1 MKIILA
7 PDKYKGSLTGIEF
20 CDTVEKGIKSVFTN
34 AKIIKLPLADGGDG
48 TIDILNYHSK
58 GKPFKV
64 TVKDPLFRSIKASYL
79 FIAETKIAFIEM
91 AEASG
96 MKLLNSN
103 EQNCMNTTTYGTG
116 ELILD
121 AIKRGAKTIILG
133 LGGSATT
140 DCGIGMAT
148 ALGYKF
154 LDSKNKEIIPIG
166 KNMHKIKTIEKS
178 KVNSTLK
185 EVTFKVACDVKN
197 PLYGKNGAAFI
208 YAQQKGASQN
218 EIIHLNKGL
227 EHIANIFQK
236 DFNVDIQNIEGA
248 GAAGGM
254 GAGSITFL
262 NASLISG
269 IDLIKEIINFDR
281 KIKGADWII
290 TGEGKLDSQTFSGKT
305 IHGVLTSAKKHNVK
319 VATFCGNI
327 LLSEEMLNSLGFSYT
342 ASIMNKAIDLEDAM
356 LNSSKYLYEISSQ
369 FAKFI
374 KNTTSFNQNI

>member
-20 CDTVEKGIKSVFTN
+20 CNVVEKGIKSIISN
-34 AKIIKLPLADGGDG
+34 AEIVKLPLADGGDG
-48 TIDILNYHSK
+48 TIEILDFHLKVNYIK
-58 GKPFKV
+58 LK
-64 TVKDPLFRSIKASYL
+64 VKDPLFRPIQASYL
-79 FIAETKIAFIEM
+79 FIKQTKTAFIEM

-103 EQNCMNTTTYGTG
+103 EQNCMNTSTYGTG

-121 AIKRGAKTIILG
+121 AVKRGAKTIILG
-133 LGGSATT
+133 LGGSATN

-154 LDSKNKEIIPIG
+154 LDLKNKEIIPIG
-166 KNMHKIKTIEKS
+166 KNLRQIEAIDTS
-178 KVNSTLK
+178 NVNKTLK
-185 EVTFKVACDVKN
+185 EVTVKVACDVKN
-197 PLYGKNGAAFI
+197 PLYGQNGAAFI

-227 EHIANIFQK
+227 EHIASIFQK
-236 DFNVDIQNIEGA
+236 NFNVDIQNIEGA

-254 GAGSITFL
+254 GAGSIFFL
-262 NASLISG
+262 NARLISG
-269 IDLIKEIINFDR
+269 IDLIKEIINFDK

-290 TGEGKLDSQTFSGKT
+290 TGEGKLDSQTLSGKT
-305 IHGVLTSAKKHNVK
+305 IQGVLTSAKAYNIK
-319 VATFCGNI
+319 VASLCGDI
-327 LLSEEMLNSLGFSYT
+327 LLAEESLKSLGFSYT
-342 ASIMNKAIDLEDAM
+342 ASIMDKAIDVEDAM

-374 KNTTSFNQNI
+374 NNTTI

>member
-20 CDTVEKGIKSVFTN
+20 CNTVEKGLKSLITN
-34 AKIIKLPLADGGDG
+34 AEIIKLPLADGGDG
-48 TIDILNYHSK
+48 TIEILGFHLEANHIK
-58 GKPFKV
+58 LKV
-64 TVKDPLFRSIKASYL
+64 NDPLFRPIEASYL
-79 FIAETKIAFIEM
+79 FITQTKTAFIEM

-96 MKLLNSN
+96 MKLLSSN
-103 EQNCMNTTTYGTG
+103 DQNCMNTTTYGTG

-133 LGGSATT
+133 LGGSATN

-154 LDSKNKEIIPIG
+154 LDSKNKEIIPVG
-166 KNMHKIKTIEKS
+166 KNMCKIKTIETS

-185 EVTFKVACDVKN
+185 EITFKVACDVKN
-197 PLYGKNGAAFI
+197 PLYGQNGAAFI

-218 EIIHLNKGL
+218 EIIYLNKGL
-227 EHIANIFQK
+227 EHIARIFQK
-236 DFNVDIQNIEGA
+236 EFNIDIQNIEGA

-254 GAGSITFL
+254 GAGSIIFL
-262 NASLISG
+262 NARLISG
-269 IDLIKEIINFDR
+269 IDLIKEIINFDK
-281 KIKGADWII
+281 KIKEADWII
-290 TGEGKLDSQTFSGKT
+290 TGEGKLDSQTLSGKT
-305 IHGVLTSAKKHNVK
+305 IQGVLTSAKNYNIR
-319 VATFCGNI
+319 VAALCGAI
-327 LLSEEMLNSLGFSYT
+327 LLSEKSLKSLGFSYT
-342 ASIMNKAIDLEDAM
+342 ASIMDKAIDVEDAM

-374 KNTTSFNQNI
+374 NDTTI

>member
-20 CDTVEKGIKSVFTN
+20 CNVVEKGIKSIISN
-34 AKIIKLPLADGGDG
+34 AEIVKLPLADGGDG
-48 TIDILNYHSK
+48 TIEILDFHLEANYIK
-58 GKPFKV
+58 LK
-64 TVKDPLFRSIKASYL
+64 VKDPLFRPIQASYL
-79 FIAETKIAFIEM
+79 FITQTKTAFIEM

-103 EQNCMNTTTYGTG
+103 EQNCMNTSTYGTG

-121 AIKRGAKTIILG
+121 AVKRGAKTIILG
-133 LGGSATT
+133 LGGSATN

-154 LDSKNKEIIPIG
+154 LDLKNKEIIPIG
-166 KNMHKIKTIEKS
+166 KNLSQIEAIDTS
-178 KVNSTLK
+178 NVNKTLK

-197 PLYGKNGAAFI
+197 PLYGQNGAAFI

-227 EHIANIFQK
+227 EHIASIFQK

-254 GAGSITFL
+254 GAGSIFFL
-262 NASLISG
+262 NARLISG
-269 IDLIKEIINFDR
+269 IDLIKEIINFDK

-290 TGEGKLDSQTFSGKT
+290 TGEGKLDSQTLSGKT
-305 IHGVLTSAKKHNVK
+305 IQGVLFSAKNYNSK
-319 VATFCGNI
+319 VAAFCGDI
-327 LLSEEMLNSLGFSYT
+327 LLAEESLKSLGFSYT
-342 ASIMNKAIDLEDAM
+342 ASIMDKAIDVEDAM

-374 KNTTSFNQNI
+374 DHTTI

>member
-20 CDTVEKGIKSVFTN
+20 CNIVEKKIESVIPK
-34 AKIIKLPLADGGDG
+34 AEIIKLPLADGGDG
-48 TIDILNYHSK
+48 TIEILDFHLKANHVK
-58 GKPFKV
+58 LKV
-64 TVKDPLFRSIKASYL
+64 NNPLFRPIEAYYL
-79 FIAETKIAFIEM
+79 FVAKTKTAFIEM

-96 MKLLNSN
+96 MKLLSSN

-133 LGGSATT
+133 LGGSATN

-178 KVNSTLK
+178 KINSTLK

-218 EIIHLNKGL
+218 EIIYLNKGL

-236 DFNVDIQNIEGA
+236 NFNIDIQNIEGA

-254 GAGSITFL
+254 GAGSIVFL
-262 NASLISG
+262 NAKLISG
-269 IDLIKEIINFDR
+269 ITLVKEFINFDE
-281 KIKGADWII
+281 KIKGADWI
-290 TGEGKLDSQTFSGKT
+290 
-305 IHGVLTSAKKHNVK
+305 VK
-319 VATFCGNI
+319 QYKGFLRQLKIVI
-327 LLSEEMLNSLGFSYT
+327 L
-342 ASIMNKAIDLEDAM
+342 K
-356 LNSSKYLYEISSQ
+356 
-369 FAKFI
+369 
-374 KNTTSFNQNI
+374 

>member
-20 CDTVEKGIKSVFTN
+20 CNIVEKKIESVIPK
-34 AKIIKLPLADGGDG
+34 AEIIKLPLADGGDG
-48 TIDILNYHSK
+48 TIEILDFHLKANHVK
-58 GKPFKV
+58 LKV
-64 TVKDPLFRSIKASYL
+64 NNPLFRPIEAYYL
-79 FIAETKIAFIEM
+79 FVAKTKTAFIEM

-96 MKLLNSN
+96 MKLLSSN

-133 LGGSATT
+133 LGGSATN

-178 KVNSTLK
+178 KINSTLK

-218 EIIHLNKGL
+218 EIIYLNKGL

-236 DFNVDIQNIEGA
+236 NFNIDIQNIEGA

-254 GAGSITFL
+254 GAGSIVFL
-262 NASLISG
+262 NAKLISG
-269 IDLIKEIINFDR
+269 ITLVKEFINFDE
-281 KIKGADWII
+281 KIKGADWIV
-290 TGEGKLDSQTFSGKT
+290 TGEGKLDSQTLSGKT
-305 IHGVLTSAKKHNVK
+305 IQGVLTSAKDRNIK
-319 VATFCGNI
+319 VAALCGDI
-327 LLSEEMLNSLGFSYT
+327 LLTEESLKSLSFSYT
-342 ASIMNKAIDLEDAM
+342 ASIMDKAIDVEDAM
-356 LNSSKYLYEISSQ
+356 LNSSRYLSEISLQ

-374 KNTTSFNQNI
+374 NSTTI